1 MSTESMELL
10 GSAGVT
16 YRHYRDNPLYVEQ
29 ENDDNIEVVFKPEV
43 NSEISDR
50 LKFKFKGL
58 VREGNNDGARNHADV
73 RELLLTLNHNSLDIS
88 FGIGKV
94 FWGVT
99 ESRHLV
105 DVINQVDL
113 IEDVLEEEKLGQPML
128 NILTVT
134 DVGSLSFYWLPYFR
148 KREFPDLEQRFR
160 YPPVF
165 QLDDPVFLHG
175 RHNKN
180 RDYALRYSNSW
191 DEIDLGISYF
201 NGNGRMPWFVGFD
214 GVVKPVYNRE
224 KQLGFDFQYTT
235 DAWLIKHESIY
246 NQNSFEDYL
255 STVYGFEYTFFQLN
269 DGLFDLGVLFEHLY
283 SNKSRIV
290 DEVFNNDVF
299 AGVRVALNDV
309 QSSSL
314 LFGVIYDPDSS
325 EGIVKFESEKRVGQD
340 WTIAVNALYI
350 FNPKLNFQSFSNDS
364 FIEATILYHF

>member
-1 MSTESMELL
+1 
-10 GSAGVT
+10 
-16 YRHYRDNPLYVEQ
+16 
-29 ENDDNIEVVFKPEV
+29 
-43 NSEISDR
+43 
-50 LKFKFKGL
+50 
-58 VREGNNDGARNHADV
+58 
-73 RELLLTLNHNSLDIS
+73 
-88 FGIGKV
+88 
-94 FWGVT
+94 
-99 ESRHLV
+99 
-105 DVINQVDL
+105 
-113 IEDVLEEEKLGQPML
+113 
-128 NILTVT
+128 
-134 DVGSLSFYWLPYFR
+134 
-148 KREFPDLEQRFR
+148 
-160 YPPVF
+160 
-165 QLDDPVFLHG
+165 
-175 RHNKN
+175 
-180 RDYALRYSNSW
+180 
-191 DEIDLGISYF
+191 
-201 NGNGRMPWFVGFD
+201 MPWFVGFD